1 MNRDKNLPGLTQVS
15 YQGPLPPNVLGKLT
29 PQNIDQLIDG
39 YVTQQKAMPDIV
51 KLVLTQDDVRK
62 TKRERAILAGIG
74 LVLSAAITAFAM
86 HKGMITDVKGMALSL
101 FGISFGILIGKEAFD
116 WITGKFKA

>member
-1 MNRDKNLPGLTQVS
+1 MSRENHPQGLTQVS
-15 YQGPLPPNVLGKLT
+15 YQSPLPPNVLNKLT

-62 TKRERAILAGIG
+62 SKRERASLAGLG
-74 LVLSAAITAFAM
+74 LVLSAAITALAM
-86 HKGMITDVKGMALSL
+86 HS
-101 FGISFGILIGKEAFD
+101 
-116 WITGKFKA
+116 